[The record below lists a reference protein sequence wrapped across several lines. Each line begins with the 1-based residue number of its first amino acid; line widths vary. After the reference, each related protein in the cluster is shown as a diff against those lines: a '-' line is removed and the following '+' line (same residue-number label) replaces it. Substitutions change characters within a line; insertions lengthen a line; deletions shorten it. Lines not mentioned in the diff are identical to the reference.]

1 MSEKTKRFNLPVL
14 LGIIVLVILM
24 ASGTSFLVMYLFN
37 ASQSNGII
45 PGFAQAKT
53 ETTKKEKLG
62 PTHTL
67 GDFTVNIN
75 GSNGRRYLVT
85 NVVVEVE
92 ESDTIQELQ
101 TRDPQL
107 RDAITEILRSKTEE
121 DLIDASTIKEEIG
134 KKLNELIIEGKVKS
148 VYLTEFVI
156 Q

>member
-1 MSEKTKRFNLPVL
+1 MSEKSKKFSLPVL

-37 ASQSNGII
+37 ASQSNGVI
-45 PGFAQAKT
+45 PGFATAKT
-53 ETTKKEKLG
+53 ETKKKEKMG
-62 PTHTL
+62 PTHVL
-67 GDFTVNIN
+67 GDFTVNIA

-92 ESDTIQELQ
+92 KDDTIQELQ
-101 TRDPQL
+101 ARDPQL

-121 DLIDASTIKEEIG
+121 DLEDTLLIKEEIS
-134 KKLNELIIEGKVKS
+134 KKLNEIIIKGKVKS